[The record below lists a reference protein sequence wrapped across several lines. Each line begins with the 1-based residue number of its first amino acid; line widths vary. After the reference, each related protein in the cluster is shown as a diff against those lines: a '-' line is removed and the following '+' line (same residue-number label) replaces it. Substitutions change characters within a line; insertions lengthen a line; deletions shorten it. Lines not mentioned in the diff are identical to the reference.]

1 MKSKIT
7 SLHKS
12 TGLAFKNS
20 DANKVHKK
28 DGVTLAHT
36 IFFRLFSAPQPIVD
50 SRLVDIFFISVIK

>member
-28 DGVTLAHT
+28 DGVMLAHT
-36 IFFRLFSAPQPIVD
+36 IFFRLFSAPQPID
-50 SRLVDIFFISVIK
+50 S